1 MTCREANVDKPPG
14 VLVDQFGR
22 HHVDLRVSV
31 TDRCNLR
38 CTYCMPL
45 DATFMRQEKLLTFDE
60 VTRCVSV
67 AAEMGVRTIRLT
79 GGEPLM
85 LSLIHI

>member
-1 MTCREANVDKPPG
+1 MTCREADGDKPPG
-14 VLVDQFGR
+14 ILVDQFGR

-38 CTYCMPL
+38 CTY
-45 DATFMRQEKLLTFDE
+45 
-60 VTRCVSV
+60 
-67 AAEMGVRTIRLT
+67 
-79 GGEPLM
+79 